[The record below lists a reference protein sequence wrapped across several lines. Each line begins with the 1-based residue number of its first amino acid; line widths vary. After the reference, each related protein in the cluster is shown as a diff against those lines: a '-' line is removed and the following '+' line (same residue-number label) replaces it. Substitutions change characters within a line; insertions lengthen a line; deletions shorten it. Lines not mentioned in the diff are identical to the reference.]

1 MSKQQSALAA
11 AAKQAL
17 VDDYGYTTAET
28 RRFLPSG
35 KTKFFTDILPQ
46 LESYLE
52 GTRRII
58 TGRSIRKLRDA
69 KLAEPLHK
77 RPVEHLPNVKKRR
90 SRKLEESRRTE
101 VRP

>member
-1 MSKQQSALAA
+1 MSKQQPALA

-52 GTRRII
+52 GTRRIVI
-58 TGRSIRKLRDA
+58 GRSIRKLRDA
-69 KLAEPLHK
+69 KLAEPSRK
-77 RPVEHLPNVKKRR
+77 RSVEYLPNVRKRR
-90 SRKLEESRRTE
+90 SRKLEEA
-101 VRP
+101 RP

>member
-1 MSKQQSALAA
+1 MAA
-11 AAKQAL
+11 SNPQIL
-17 VDDYGYTTAET
+17 VDDFAYTTEQT

-35 KTKFFTDILPQ
+35 KTKFFTEILPQ

-69 KLAEPLHK
+69 KLAEPSRK
-77 RPVEHLPNVKKRR
+77 RSVEYLPNVRKRR
-90 SRKLEESRRTE
+90 SRKLEEA
-101 VRP
+101 RP